1 VPFPYLKTAIARSI
15 VSPIASTVETA
26 ATHTNE
32 VRLRG
37 LKNRSPASGA
47 GLFLSG
53 GWAIGCRPKL
63 TVTMVYSKSKNSG
76 ILFL

>member
-1 VPFPYLKTAIARSI
+1 MPFPYLKTAIARAI

-47 GLFLSG
+47 GLFFVWWMGDRLSPKIDRQN
-53 GWAIGCRPKL
+53 AILKIRK
-63 TVTMVYSKSKNSG
+63 
-76 ILFL
+76 

>member
-1 VPFPYLKTAIARSI
+1 MPFPYLKSAIARSI
-15 VSPIASTVETA
+15 VSPMASAVETA
-26 ATHTNE
+26 ARHTNE

-63 TVTMVYSKSKNSG
+63 IVKMVYSKSENSCMMF
-76 ILFL
+76 I